1 MKPRTYA
8 VVDIET
14 TGTNPKED
22 RIIQFGC
29 VMIES
34 GRITSRFSIDIH
46 PGRKISKQIQHLT
59 GITNQ
64 RVQKAPYFEDVAQ
77 TIYNLLADT
86 IFVAHNIYF
95 DYNFLNHE
103 LMRCGLPSLK
113 IPGIDTV
120 ELAQIFLP
128 TEPSFRLADLS
139 ESLGFIHENPHQADS
154 DAEVTG
160 QLLLLIEERMRKLP
174 IITLEQIARLSRHTG
189 MDTSRFIYHVI
200 EEMKEKPEPLD
211 PSLEIVDGLALQ
223 KKEVELFTSVHY
235 GERTYPRK
243 KQAKEKMFGKTLM
256 YRKEQNRLMN
266 AVYDHFTKDESKD
279 LEEVAYIKV
288 RATYDVDAVHSKGDD
303 ITPEDTEF
311 DLDNKSIKVQM
322 KELVLDYKEGDKNY
336 EDHLKTYPGYSRAAK
351 LLESIATDKEK
362 FEKIAIDIVK
372 EIFEKNVDDIFEMF
386 IKENK

>member
-1 MKPRTYA
+1 MKLRTYA

-200 EEMKEKPEPLD
+200 EEMKENQ
-211 PSLEIVDGLALQ
+211 S
-223 KKEVELFTSVHY
+223 
-235 GERTYPRK
+235 
-243 KQAKEKMFGKTLM
+243 
-256 YRKEQNRLMN
+256 
-266 AVYDHFTKDESKD
+266 
-279 LEEVAYIKV
+279 
-288 RATYDVDAVHSKGDD
+288 
-303 ITPEDTEF
+303 
-311 DLDNKSIKVQM
+311 
-322 KELVLDYKEGDKNY
+322 
-336 EDHLKTYPGYSRAAK
+336 HLIPH
-351 LLESIATDKEK
+351 
-362 FEKIAIDIVK
+362 
-372 EIFEKNVDDIFEMF
+372 
-386 IKENK
+386 